1 MTPELKEYMNTTV
14 RSSIREWIGVYSDPF
29 NANIRKRPILL
40 IHRHLL
46 HCIQRFKAIDD
57 LAKYGVSVIEVRL
70 RSVSNKELRAV
81 GVNLLVRHT
90 HNTSF
95 VMPSKPMFRYVSI
108 IL

>member
-1 MTPELKEYMNTTV
+1 M
-14 RSSIREWIGVYSDPF
+14 YSDPF

-70 RSVSNKELRAV
+70 GSVGYKELGVV
-81 GVNLLVRHT
+81 GVYLLVRHT
-90 HNTSF
+90 HNTSL
-95 VMPSKPMFRYVSI
+95 VMPSKPMFRYVNI